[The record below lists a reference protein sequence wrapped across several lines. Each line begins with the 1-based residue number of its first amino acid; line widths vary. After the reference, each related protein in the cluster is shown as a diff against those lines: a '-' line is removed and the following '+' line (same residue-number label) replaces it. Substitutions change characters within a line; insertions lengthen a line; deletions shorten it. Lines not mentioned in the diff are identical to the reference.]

1 MKNLFVLLAL
11 LPSLS
16 FAQYYYG
23 LIPRS
28 SPEKSVSQKVGY
40 TQVNLNWSS
49 PSVRGRQIWG
59 DLVPYNELWRIGA
72 NAATT
77 VEFSTDVTIDNKKV
91 NKGKYA
97 MFLIPNQHAKWT
109 LVLNSDHEQ
118 WGSYNYDKSKDVL
131 RFDILPKKRSAVA
144 EDLTLSIGQY
154 SFIHGAITISWEF
167 MDIEIPFETD
177 FLNQLKMEVESKS
190 EAAAD
195 NAKWAPYLQGA
206 EYLEEI
212 NMNLDW
218 ATAWIAQAEKLFNGV
233 KTWDEKYQAIDF
245 CEAHIMWTKAK
256 IMARKGEFKEAL
268 ALAQKVANFKDGAKF
283 YNRPAYKEKIDAA
296 LKAWDKK

>member
-11 LPSLS
+11 LPSLT
-16 FAQYYYG
+16 FAQYYRG

-40 TQVNLNWSS
+40 TKVDLNWSS

-59 DLVPYNELWRIGA
+59 DLVPYNEPWRVGA

-91 NKGKYA
+91 SKGKYA

-109 LVLNSDHEQ
+109 VIINSDFDQ
-118 WGSYNYDKSKDVL
+118 WGTYAYDKSKDVL
-131 RFDILPKKRSAVA
+131 RFDVLPKKRTGIQEELA
-144 EDLTLSIGQY
+144 LSISQH
-154 SFIHGAITISWEF
+154 SFIHGSITVSWEF
-167 MDIEIPFETD
+167 LDIEIPFETD
-177 FLNQLKMEVESKS
+177 FLNQLKIEVESKS

-218 ATAWIAQAEKLFNGV
+218 ATAWITQAEKLFNSV
-233 KTWDEKYQAIDF
+233 KNWDDKYQPKDF

-283 YNRPAYKEKIDAA
+283 YNRPAYKDKIDAA

>member
-1 MKNLFVLLAL
+1 MKQLLVLIAF
-11 LPSLS
+11 LPSLT
-16 FAQYYYG
+16 FAQYNRG

-28 SPEKSVSQKVGY
+28 SPEKTVAQKIGY

-59 DLVPYNELWRIGA
+59 DIVPYNELWRVGA

-91 NKGKYA
+91 SKGKYA

-109 LVLNSDHEQ
+109 LVLNTDHEQ
-118 WGSYNYDKSKDVL
+118 WGAYSYDKSKDVL
-131 RFDILPKKRSAVA
+131 RCEILPKKRSAIA
-144 EDLTLSIGQY
+144 EDLSLSISQY
-154 SFIHGAITISWEF
+154 SFIHGAILVSWEF

-177 FLNQLKMEVESKS
+177 FLNQLKLEVVNKS
-190 EAAAD
+190 EAAAE

-218 ATAWIAQAEKLFNGV
+218 ASAWIDQAEKLFAKAKN
-233 KTWDEKYQAIDF
+233 WDDKYMAKDF

-256 IMARKGEFKEAL
+256 ILARKGEFKEAL
-268 ALAQKVANFKDGAKF
+268 ALAQKVSTFKDGTKF
-283 YNRPAYKEKIDAA
+283 YSRPANKEKIDAA
-296 LKAWDKK
+296 IKAWDKK

>member
-1 MKNLFVLLAL
+1 MKSILFLLAL
-11 LPSLS
+11 LPSLT
-16 FAQYYYG
+16 FAQYNRG

-28 SPEKSVSQKVGY
+28 SPERSVSQKIGY
-40 TQVNLNWSS
+40 TQVNASWSS

-59 DLVPYNELWRIGA
+59 ELVPYNEMWRVGA

-77 VEFSTDVTIDNKKV
+77 VEFGTDVTIENKKIA
-91 NKGKYA
+91 KGKYA
-97 MFLIPNQHAKWT
+97 LFLIPNQHGKWT
-109 LVLNSDHEQ
+109 VVLNSDHEQ
-118 WGSYNYDKSKDVL
+118 WGSYTYDKAKDVV
-131 RFDILPKKRSAVA
+131 RFDALPKKRHMIA
-144 EDLTLSIGQY
+144 EALELTINQH
-154 SFIHGAITISWEF
+154 SFIHGSVTVSWEF
-167 MDIEIPFETD
+167 VDIDIPFETD

-190 EAAAD
+190 EAAAE

-233 KTWDEKYQAIDF
+233 KTWDEKYQAKDF

-283 YNRPAYKEKIDAA
+283 YNRPAYKDKIDAA

>member
-1 MKNLFVLLAL
+1 MKHLFFLLAL
-11 LPSLS
+11 LPSLT
-16 FAQYYYG
+16 FAQYNRG

-40 TQVNLNWSS
+40 TQVNLIWSS

-59 DLVPYNELWRIGA
+59 DLVPYNELWRVGA

-77 VEFSTDVTIDNKKV
+77 IEFSTDVTINGTRV
-91 NKGKYA
+91 AKGKYA
-97 MFLIPNQHAKWT
+97 LFIMPNQHAKWT
-109 LVLNSDHEQ
+109 VILNTDHEQ

-131 RFDILPKKRSAVA
+131 RFDVLPKKRAGIQEELA
-144 EDLTLSIGQY
+144 LSISQH
-154 SFIHGAITISWEF
+154 SFIHGSITVSWELL
-167 MDIEIPFETD
+167 DIEIPFETD
-177 FLNQLKMEVESKS
+177 FLNQLKLEVVGKS

-218 ATAWIAQAEKLFNGV
+218 AIAWIDQAEKMFAKV
-233 KTWDEKYQAIDF
+233 KNWDDKFQPRDF
-245 CEAHIMWTKAK
+245 CEAHILWTKAK

-283 YNRPAYKEKIDAA
+283 YNRPAYKDKIDAA
-296 LKAWDKK
+296 LKTWDKK